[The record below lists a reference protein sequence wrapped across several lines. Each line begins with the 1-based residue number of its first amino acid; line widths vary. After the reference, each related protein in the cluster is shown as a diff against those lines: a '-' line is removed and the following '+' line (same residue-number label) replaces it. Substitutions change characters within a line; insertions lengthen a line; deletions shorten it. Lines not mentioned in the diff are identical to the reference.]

1 MGKYVVLNFCILV
14 PRAPSVLPTLSCDH
28 VPHSQSH
35 ISPRMKSTNFKMATC
50 SHEYVAQVAIKH
62 ADLIGQW
69 KILSLIKSDTASSQT
84 KTCNEY
90 EGVMGKK
97 ID

>member
-1 MGKYVVLNFCILV
+1 
-14 PRAPSVLPTLSCDH
+14 
-28 VPHSQSH
+28 
-35 ISPRMKSTNFKMATC
+35 MATC